1 MMSFDLLRTL
11 RCAAGAIAMLSC
23 LTGCGGGGTS
33 TLAATDPTTVPVPAI
48 GAGRVDHVS
57 IDSTALHKS
66 MDVEV
71 YLPQGYSA
79 ARRYPVLYMF
89 YGYGG
94 NANTFFGGFLT
105 MNLTADKLIASGRI
119 PPMIIVVPDYAN
131 SFGVNTTVEQQPN
144 SGGGTIGPYEDY
156 LIGEVV
162 PYIDAHYSSDARRE
176 TRYAGGFSMG
186 GFAALYLG
194 LRHPDMFGKIGAHS
208 AALWDY
214 GKTNADLF
222 TGQRDWLYATPALRE
237 QRDPMQLAL
246 QVDLS
251 TIRFYLDAGTSDLL
265 LPKDSEM
272 VDILHSRSATVEWHA
287 SSGGHDQSYWSSQL
301 ENYLLFYGL
310 P

>member
-94 NANTFFGGFLT
+94 
-105 MNLTADKLIASGRI
+105 K
-119 PPMIIVVPDYAN
+119 
-131 SFGVNTTVEQQPN
+131 
-144 SGGGTIGPYEDY
+144 
-156 LIGEVV
+156 
-162 PYIDAHYSSDARRE
+162 
-176 TRYAGGFSMG
+176 
-186 GFAALYLG
+186 AA
-194 LRHPDMFGKIGAHS
+194 F
-208 AALWDY
+208 
-214 GKTNADLF
+214 
-222 TGQRDWLYATPALRE
+222 
-237 QRDPMQLAL
+237 
-246 QVDLS
+246 
-251 TIRFYLDAGTSDLL
+251 
-265 LPKDSEM
+265 
-272 VDILHSRSATVEWHA
+272 
-287 SSGGHDQSYWSSQL
+287 
-301 ENYLLFYGL
+301 
-310 P
+310 